1 MDRVCPKYGLPELQ
15 TFVGTKLK
23 DLRTIK
29 NRITCLYKKGLAEDS
44 VVLWVVD
51 TVDINV
57 YELSMN
63 K

>member
-1 MDRVCPKYGLPELQ
+1 MRYMDRVCPKYGLPELQ

-44 VVLWVVD
+44 VVL
-51 TVDINV
+51 
-57 YELSMN
+57 
-63 K
+63 